1 MTDIVVLGSLNM
13 DLSVNV
19 RRMPLP
25 GETISGG
32 DLITNAGGKGANQ
45 AAACAKLGS
54 TVSMVGCVGQDDF
67 GRSIVDGLK
76 QLGVDTAFIKKNA
89 AVPTGTAM
97 ILVDDKGENTIVL
110 SAGANATLVLDA
122 ETAKLISGAKLLILQ
137 LEINPQVVF
146 ATLKFAHQSGVKVLL
161 NPAPAIELHA
171 DIYPFID
178 YLVPNESEA
187 SLLAGVKVADAV
199 SAEQAAEVLLAKGAK
214 NVIITLGAKGSVWAS
229 IGLKKAIPPCLIE
242 PVDTTGA
249 GDAFIGGFST
259 AIIEGKSIAEALAL
273 ASACGAL
280 AATKRGAQSSLPT
293 RQEVKAF
300 LASNNN
306 S

>member
-1 MTDIVVLGSLNM
+1 MADIVVLGSLNM

-32 DLITNAGGKGANQ
+32 NLITNAGGKGANQ

-54 TVSMVGCVGQDDF
+54 RVTLVGAVGQDDF
-67 GRSIVDGLK
+67 GRSMVDGLK
-76 QLGVDTAFIKKNA
+76 QQGVDTAFIKMNSA
-89 AVPTGTAM
+89 APTGTAM
-97 ILVDDKGENTIVL
+97 ILVDDAGENSIVL
-110 SAGANATLVLDA
+110 SAGANATVILDA
-122 ETAKLISGAKLLILQ
+122 QTSRLISDAKLLILQ
-137 LEINPQVVF
+137 LEINPGVVY
-146 ATLKFAHQSGVKVLL
+146 AAIELAHQNGVKVLL
-161 NPAPAIELHA
+161 NPAPAIELPA
-171 DIYPFID
+171 EIYPFID

-187 SLLAGVKVADAV
+187 SLLAGVEVIDAASAGLAADI
-199 SAEQAAEVLLAKGAK
+199 LLAKGAK
-214 NVIITLGAKGSVWAS
+214 HVIITMGAKGSVWAS
-229 IGLKKAIPPCLIE
+229 AGHNKAVPALPIE

-259 AIIEGKSIAEALAL
+259 AIIEDKPIEDALCL

-280 AATKRGAQSSLPT
+280 AATKRGAQSSLPS
-293 RQEVKAF
+293 RQEVENF
-300 LASNNN
+300 LASKNN

>member
-32 DLITNAGGKGANQ
+32 DLIMNAGGKGANQ
-45 AAACAKLGS
+45 AAACAKLG
-54 TVSMVGCVGQDDF
+54 TKVSMAGSVGQDDF
-67 GRSIVDGLK
+67 GRSMVDGLK
-76 QLGVDTAFIKKNA
+76 QLGVNTTFVKMNA
-89 AVPTGTAM
+89 DVPTGTAM
-97 ILVDDKGENTIVL
+97 ILVEDEGENSIVL
-110 SAGANATLVLDA
+110 SAGANATVVLDP
-122 ETAKLISGAKLLILQ
+122 ETAKLISGAKMLILQ
-137 LEINPQVVF
+137 LEISPKVVY
-146 ATLKFAHQSGVKVLL
+146 AAIELAHQSGVKVLL
-161 NPAPAIELHA
+161 NPAPAIELPA
-171 DIYPFID
+171 VIYPFID

-187 SLLAGVKVADAV
+187 SLLAGVEVVDTA
-199 SAEQAAEVLLAKGAK
+199 SAEQAADVLLAKGAK
-214 NVIITLGAKGSVWAS
+214 NVIITMGAKGAVWAS
-229 IGLKKAIPPCLIE
+229 VGLKKAIPARPIE

-259 AIIEGKSIAEALAL
+259 AIIEGKSIEEALSL

-293 RQEVKAF
+293 RQEVENF
-300 LASNNN
+300 MASKNK